1 MVRLYILKADI
12 PVEVDDIDEW
22 RTFMDSEDGDGNE
35 QRILGREHVG
45 NTFIS
50 TVFLGMDHSKSLNG
64 PPLVFETKIFGGDYD
79 GLMERYHTFNE
90 AMAGHKR
97 IKKSLKVSK

>member
-12 PVEVDDIDEW
+12 PVEIEDIDEW
-22 RTFMDSEDGDGNE
+22 RTFMDSEDEDGNE
-35 QRILGREHVG
+35 YRVLGREKVG
-45 NTFIS
+45 ESFIS

-79 GLMERYHTFNE
+79 GIMERYHTFNE
-90 AMAGHKR
+90 AMEGHKR
-97 IKKSLKVSK
+97 IKKTLKVKK